1 MSKRKKTWMQE
12 HVSDPFVKK
21 ANADGWRSRASFKL
35 LELLDKEDLVQPGMV
50 VVDLGAAPGGW
61 SQVVSQRM
69 GGDGLVIAVDL
80 LEMSE
85 LPAVKVIRGDFG
97 EQETLDIIESELT
110 NRAVDLV
117 ISDMAPNIS
126 GVKSLDQARWL
137 NLAEL
142 ALEFAQNYVRPGGG
156 IVIKCFE
163 GEGSQI
169 FFESVK
175 SVFRKVHRRKPQA
188 SRDRS
193 REFFIVGLNKID

>member
-12 HVSDPFVKK
+12 HVSDPFVRK
-21 ANADGWRSRASFKL
+21 ANTDGWRSRASFKL
-35 LELLDKEDLVQPGMV
+35 IELLDKDELVKPGMV

-61 SQVVSQRM
+61 SQVISQRM
-69 GGDGLVIAVDL
+69 QGDGLVVAVDL
-80 LEMSE
+80 LEMPE
-85 LPAVKVIRGDFG
+85 LSSVKVIRGDFG
-97 EQETLDIIESELT
+97 EQSTLDVIEAELT

-142 ALEFAQNYVRPGGG
+142 ALDFAQKYVNLGGSF
-156 IVIKCFE
+156 VVKCFE
-163 GEGSQI
+163 GEGSQE
-169 FFESVK
+169 FCESVK
-175 SVFRKVHRRKPQA
+175 SSFRRVHRRKPEA

-193 REFFIVGLNKID
+193 SEFFIVGLNKID